1 MVMESESP
9 VQELWQVI
17 QEGAD
22 PIIEEIQQIEHDTA
36 KRIKDK
42 IDFETP
48 PSYLK
53 PYFQAGFYEPEV
65 FMTDRP
71 EKIFGGN
78 ETIYTI
84 TSSLALENMKGEEV
98 LTPPSE
104 HSPFAQDIQT
114 HRGIGLALFSKLMN
128 GLGFK
133 LGAKDSFL
141 WLGPNLDGE
150 QFVLEDAISKSGRLV
165 DEKIATQ
172 IFNHADIKNGYST
185 LQIHPLFRRILTSI
199 NDGQILYG
207 SDPQI
212 RTYIDN
218 LLDILHR
225 YTGVREGWFN
235 SLEGIFKGTIP
246 PKKRIDPTD
255 MDLSLTFTAHELA
268 QPSPRTSQAVIL
280 EVDASKLINRTPI
293 FPFPLTSRPPE
304 TIVPSPH
311 LPFDA
316 VKAVYAETPL
326 DSLKRFGKPIKNI
339 AELPDEKWLKDAD
352 ENVVTPIVARRNGVN
367 PRSPVC
373 ALRYSRSPISV
384 WAEHL
389 ENGDMAPWGE
399 IPYVDLTPPN
409 TFVEHALKSIILK
422 NARKSRLLDR
432 VTQITKDQN
441 IAETRILSEATNK
454 MALPSIKHVR

>member
-1 MVMESESP
+1 MVMESEAP

-22 PIIEEIQQIEHDTA
+22 PLIKEIQQIEYEAA

-42 IDFETP
+42 IDFEKP
-48 PSYLK
+48 SSYLK
-53 PYFQAGFYEPEV
+53 PYFQVGFYEPEV

-71 EKIFGGN
+71 EKIFGKN

-114 HRGIGLALFSKLMN
+114 HRGIGLVLFSKLMN

-150 QFVLEDAISKSGRLV
+150 QFVLEDAISKSGRSV

-172 IFNHADIKNGYST
+172 LFNHTDIKGGYST
-185 LQIHPLFRRILTSI
+185 LQIHPLFRKILTSI

-207 SDPQI
+207 SDPQV
-212 RTYIDN
+212 TSYVDD
-218 LLDILHR
+218 LLNTLHR

-235 SLEGIFKGTIP
+235 SLEGIFKGMIP
-246 PKKRIDPTD
+246 PKRKMDPTD
-255 MDLSLTFTAHELA
+255 MDLSLTFAAHELA
-268 QPSPRTSQAVIL
+268 QNSPRTSQAVIL
-280 EVDASKLINRTPI
+280 EVDTSKLIHQTPI
-293 FPFPLTSRPPE
+293 YPFPLTSRPPE

-311 LPFDA
+311 LPFSA
-316 VKAVYAETPL
+316 VKTVYAETLP
-326 DSLKRFGKPIKNI
+326 DSLRRFGKPIKSI
-339 AELPDEKWLKDAD
+339 SELPDDRWLKDAD
-352 ENVVTPIVARRNGVN
+352 DNIVTPTIARTNGVN

-373 ALRYSRSPISV
+373 ALRYSRSPINV

-399 IPYVDLTPPN
+399 IPYVDLNPPN
-409 TFVEHALKSIILK
+409 SFAEHAIKSIIL
-422 NARKSRLLDR
+422 NRARKSRLLDR
-432 VTQITKDQN
+432 VTLMTKDQN
-441 IAETRILSEATNK
+441 IAEGRILSEATNK
-454 MALPSIKHVR
+454 MALTSIKHVR